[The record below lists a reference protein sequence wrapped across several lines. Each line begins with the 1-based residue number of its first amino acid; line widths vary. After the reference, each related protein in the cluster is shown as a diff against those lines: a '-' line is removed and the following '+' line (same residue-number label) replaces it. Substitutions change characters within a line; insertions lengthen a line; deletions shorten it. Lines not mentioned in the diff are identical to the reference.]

1 MLNFY
6 ISNVEIV
13 FCKNVLQKELKMFQY
28 ERLNYELS
36 NMTEDLEL

>member
-6 ISNVEIV
+6 ISNVEIGFV
-13 FCKNVLQKELKMFQY
+13 KLFYKILKMFQY